1 MYNHLINNKD
11 KLQKKKKKKNTLGVL
26 LLSGQVGSRKKQFWE
41 MREKGS
47 RRNITLT
54 FNFSTLCRKM
64 DIILSNRLVV
74 YLLIGSHLPTLL
86 QSIDAVPTGSFTFA
100 FFIQRALFICLLS
113 QTLALVHF
121 WATSTHLLR
130 KVNPRKIGSVFCVA
144 LVRYLGFDFYRG
156 PISGSS
162 SF

>member
-1 MYNHLINNKD
+1 MCIITWLTTKTNL
-11 KLQKKKKKKNTLGVL
+11 KKKKKYSWCVAVKW
-26 LLSGQVGSRKKQFWE
+26 SG
-41 MREKGS
+41 
-47 RRNITLT
+47 NITLT